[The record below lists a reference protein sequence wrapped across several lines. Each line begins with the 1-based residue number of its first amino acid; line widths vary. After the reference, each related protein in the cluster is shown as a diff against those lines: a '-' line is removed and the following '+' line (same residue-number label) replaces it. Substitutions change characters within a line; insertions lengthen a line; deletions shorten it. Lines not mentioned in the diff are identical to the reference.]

1 MEISNEEAA
10 ETSNGVKPALG
21 KRRKSRE
28 SALQV
33 LYQLDIT
40 KQAGPKAITHW
51 KAHFSPSEAIDEF
64 TERIVV
70 GVLDHAREI
79 DQLIERYSE
88 NWRLDRMTLVD
99 RNILRMAIFELLYC
113 NEIPP
118 KVTLNEAIDLG
129 KRYGSEDS
137 GSFINGIL
145 DRIQKEV
152 VRKPI
157 KSVGKDPKSK
167 CQNPNVK

>member
-1 MEISNEEAA
+1 
-10 ETSNGVKPALG
+10 LG

-28 SALQV
+28 FALQI

-40 KQAGPKAITHW
+40 KQDATKTLSQLQD
-51 KAHFSPSEAIDEF
+51 HFSPNEKRDEF
-64 TERIVV
+64 TERLVL
-70 GVLDHAREI
+70 GVLEHCQEI
-79 DQLIERYSE
+79 DGLVEQNSE
-88 NWRLDRMTLVD
+88 NWRLDRINIVD
-99 RNILRMAIFELLYC
+99 RNILRIAIFELLYC
-113 NEIPP
+113 GEIPP

-145 DRIQKEV
+145 DRIQNEV

-157 KSVGKDPKSK
+157 QPKQVS
-167 CQNPNVK
+167 N